1 MKTHVDFLQVVALPA
16 EQLLALSRH
25 KYVDTTWL
33 EWCEVRHVQDA
44 LDSFQEKGWVHSTLR
59 RTVEQLGV
67 YTLTGILG
75 DLYDMEVTDKKK
87 TNGISWEVTLTSEDG
102 AVQVFEDTELCDAL
116 WTAVKNELE
125 KGQFSLWE
133 KV

>member
-1 MKTHVDFLQVVALPA
+1 MKTHVEVLQVVALPA

-25 KYVDTTWL
+25 KFVDTTWL
-33 EWCEVRHVQDA
+33 EWCEVHQVQDA
-44 LDSFQEKGWVHSTLR
+44 LDSFQEKGWTHSTLR
-59 RTVEQLGV
+59 RTVERLGV
-67 YTLTGILG
+67 FTLTGILG
-75 DLYDMEVTDKKK
+75 DMYDIEITDKQR
-87 TNGISWEVTLTSEDG
+87 TGSAGWEVTLTSEDG
-102 AVQVFEDTELCDAL
+102 AIQTFEDAELCDAL